1 MDLQESQSRAA
12 VFEVKREAYPL
23 PLPEGMGDSFVWRT
37 KSIPDLLE
45 GIVEDEDIVG
55 HIRRDPH
62 KRVPMDS
69 LQKQNAICDAF

>member
-1 MDLQESQSRAA
+1 MHLQKAQSGTAIL
-12 VFEVKREAYPL
+12 EVKREAYPL
-23 PLPEGMGDSFVWRT
+23 SLPEGMGDSFVWST

-62 KRVPMDS
+62 ERISMDS
-69 LQKQNAICDAF
+69 LQ